1 MTTETRLRIDNILR
15 KCATIYSNL
24 GTKTPFDVG
33 SKDVAKQ
40 KEKDLLE
47 QIKDLDEE
55 FYNTV
60 TNSKYYAPKK
70 EEVEEQKS

>member
-1 MTTETRLRIDNILR
+1 MTTETRLEISIIL
-15 KCATIYSNL
+15 KQCATIYSNL

-33 SKDVAKQ
+33 SKEVAKQ

-60 TNSKYYAPKK
+60 TNSNYNALK
-70 EEVEEQKS
+70 EEEIQ

>member
-1 MTTETRLRIDNILR
+1 MTTEVRSKIDDILK

-24 GTKTPFDVG
+24 GTKTPSDVG

-60 TNSKYYAPKK
+60 TNSKHYAPKT
-70 EEVEEQKS
+70 EEISQLKR

>member
-1 MTTETRLRIDNILR
+1 MTTEVRSKIDDILK

-24 GTKTPFDVG
+24 GTKTPSDVG

-60 TNSKYYAPKK
+60 TNSKYDAPQ
-70 EEVEEQKS
+70 EEEIEE

>member
-1 MTTETRLRIDNILR
+1 MTTTVRSKIDIILK

-33 SKDVAKQ
+33 SKEAAKQ

-60 TNSKYYAPKK
+60 TNSNHYAPKE
-70 EEVEEQKS
+70 EEV

>member
-1 MTTETRLRIDNILR
+1 MTTETRVKIDNILK

-24 GTKTPFDVG
+24 GTKTPSDVG

-60 TNSKYYAPKK
+60 TNSNHYAPQ
-70 EEVEEQKS
+70 EEEIEKQKS

>member
-1 MTTETRLRIDNILR
+1 MTTEVRSKIDDILK

-24 GTKTPFDVG
+24 GTKTPSDVG

-60 TNSKYYAPKK
+60 TNSQHDAPEN
-70 EEVEEQKS
+70 EEIEE